1 MIVLNEISVIETG
14 AEVSYK
20 AKELTIKYEADL
32 ETELIDGVLTKV
44 GKIKSW
50 IFNETGNNIMSV
62 QRIDNDK
69 DFIGKDILG
78 ELHKI
83 YIIQLKALN
92 PNLTFTDTYNK

>member
-1 MIVLNEISVIETG
+1 MIVLNEKSTIETG
-14 AEVSYK
+14 AEINHK

-50 IFNETGNNIMSV
+50 VFNETGNNIMSV

-83 YIIQLKALN
+83 YIIQLKSLN